1 MKKLETAQDLQTRL
15 TRIRQTV
22 EREFMTLSA
31 EQLRWKPTVGRSSP
45 GWSVVECL
53 QHLNLAERY
62 YIRNIQHKVATLG
75 LVQTQ
80 PADQELESDWVGKTM
95 LYVVDPQVKMKLP
108 APGIIRPRPPAD
120 LDPAAVIAQFNE
132 LQTLLHTLL
141 DKAVYLD
148 WNQEKIASLFGQW
161 LKIRLGDT
169 FRMLV
174 AHTER
179 HLNQAL
185 RTKTEMAALAAS
197 TPY

>member
-1 MKKLETAQDLQTRL
+1 MNKLETARDLQTRL
-15 TRIRQTV
+15 SVILQTV
-22 EREFMTLSA
+22 EREFMPLSV
-31 EQLRWKPTVGRSSP
+31 EQLRWKPIADRPSP
-45 GWSVVECL
+45 GWSIVECL

-62 YIRNIQHKVATLG
+62 YIRNLQHKVATLG

-80 PADQELESDWVGKTM
+80 PADQLLESDWVGKAM
-95 LYVVDPQVKMKLP
+95 LYIVDPQVKMKVP
-108 APGIIRPRPPAD
+108 APGIIRPRPAID
-120 LDPAAVIAQFNE
+120 LDPAAVLEQFNE
-132 LQTLLHTLL
+132 LQTLLHSLL

-148 WNQEKIASLFGQW
+148 WNQEKVASLFGQW

-185 RTKTEMAALAAS
+185 RAKAEMATLAAP
-197 TPY
+197 TL

>member
-1 MKKLETAQDLQTRL
+1 MKKLETARDLQTRL
-15 TRIRQTV
+15 SVILQTV
-22 EREFMTLSA
+22 EQEFTPLSN
-31 EQLRWKPTVGRSSP
+31 EQLRWKPTANRPSP
-45 GWSVVECL
+45 GWSIVECL

-62 YIRNIQHKVATLG
+62 YIRNLQHKVATLG
-75 LVQTQ
+75 LIQTQ
-80 PADQELESDWVGKTM
+80 PTDQVLESDWVGKAM
-95 LYVVDPQVKMKLP
+95 LYVVDPQVKMKFP
-108 APGIIRPRPPAD
+108 APGIIRPRSAAD
-120 LDPAAVIAQFNE
+120 LDPEAVLAQFNE

-148 WNQEKIASLFGQW
+148 WNQEKVASLFGQW

-185 RTKTEMAALAAS
+185 RAKTERAALADS
-197 TPY
+197 TH

>member
-1 MKKLETAQDLQTRL
+1 MNKLETAHDLQTRL
-15 TRIRQTV
+15 SVILQTI
-22 EREFMTLSA
+22 EREFTPLTE

-45 GWSVVECL
+45 GWSIVECL

-62 YIRNIQHKVATLG
+62 YIRNLQHKVDTLG
-75 LVQTQ
+75 LLQTQ
-80 PADQELESDWVGKTM
+80 PADQTLESDWVGKTM
-95 LYVVDPQVKMKLP
+95 LYIVDPQAKMKLP
-108 APGIIRPRPPAD
+108 APGIIRPRRAAD
-120 LDPAAVIAQFNE
+120 LDPAAVLEQFNE

-148 WNQEKIASLFGQW
+148 WNQEKVASLFGQW

-179 HLNQAL
+179 HLNQAM
-185 RTKTEMAALAAS
+185 RVKVEMNTFVKIQS
-197 TPY
+197 